1 MSIPSDVLAGDQKYI
16 NETHQNEP
24 QRKGRRY
31 PDCEI
36 HCSPPVG
43 AVRRC
48 EVRFRSP
55 RTPQSP
61 GLANSPKANEAD
73 RTSPLVQQSCLPSV
87 RANLGS
93 TLHVGTHRI
102 SVWSKGDLA
111 KRNRSA
117 DSRAQ
122 REEGL
127 ISQISEQ
134 EFRGFGLATRPARSC
149 GFAGETVG
157 LTDQTGSLLSKG
169 AVRRPQVRRSHA
181 AAPQCRD
188 ELCAIARLNPSVAE
202 RRATICRVVGVRAVR
217 SQSGRPHPA
226 APR

>member
-55 RTPQSP
+55 RTPQSA
-61 GLANSPKANEAD
+61 GLANSPEANEAD
-73 RTSPLVQQSCLPSV
+73 RTLPLVQQSCLSSV

-102 SVWSKGDLA
+102 SVWSKGGLA
-111 KRNRSA
+111 KRNKRTALSHGRS
-117 DSRAQ
+117 
-122 REEGL
+122 REL
-127 ISQISEQ
+127 ISKILE
-134 EFRGFGLATRPARSC
+134 RGFGDSVSPRVLLSLC
-149 GFAGETVG
+149 GFAGETDAVCRSPPR
-157 LTDQTGSLLSKG
+157 DSIADARDAG
-169 AVRRPQVRRSHA
+169 ARLQARRWPTRRSSA
-181 AAPQCRD
+181 
-188 ELCAIARLNPSVAE
+188 L
-202 RRATICRVVGVRAVR
+202 
-217 SQSGRPHPA
+217 
-226 APR
+226 